1 MAWSPD
7 DPLLWGG
14 VFLLV
19 FVVEVVIVL
28 NLKAQRGKV
37 KYRPPSREAVL
48 REGEQLTDILSRF
61 VDDQS
66 GERIGET
73 VGMEGERVIVMTKK
87 DPPYLA
93 LPRAALSEKDDSF
106 QVTGEVDWEEAA
118 REGDDWQK
126 RQHRLVEYSDEEL
139 PEDEQA

>member
-37 KYRPPSREAVL
+37 KYQPPSREAVL
-48 REGEQLTDILSRF
+48 AEGEELTDVLSRF
-61 VDDQS
+61 VNDQS
-66 GERIGET
+66 GERIGES
-73 VGMEGERVIVMTKK
+73 VGMDGDRVIVKTKK
-87 DPPYLA
+87 EPPYLA
-93 LPRAALSEKDDSF
+93 LPRAALSEKDDAF

-118 REGDDWQK
+118 REGGDWEK
-126 RQHRLVEYSDEEL
+126 RQHRVVEYSDEEL